1 MALVFIDIKACKK
14 NMHINTKFF
23 KLAPLLLAAAFALAA
38 CGNVS
43 RNVHADGQSADSI
56 NWPHIDDTTPLH
68 KGGTFPNL
76 DNLVRVHAGLNK
88 QQVSDLIG
96 YPHFSEGIWGVRE
109 WNYVFNFREP
119 AQSDHVVTCQFKV
132 LFDTDKL
139 AQRFYWLPEEC
150 ARFQQVAKA
159 PAPPPVVVAP
169 VINTERF
176 TLGSDALFAFD
187 RAGLSDMSTEGRAKL
202 DQLAQGIIVH
212 AGQVQSVRVI
222 GHTDRL
228 GSDAYN
234 DALSQKRADT
244 VKDYLVSHGVDSRLI
259 QAEGRGK
266 RNPVEA
272 CALTERSAL
281 IACLAANRR
290 VEVLVTALKSEP
302 RVG

>member
-1 MALVFIDIKACKK
+1 MR
-14 NMHINTKFF
+14 INTKFF
-23 KLAPLLLAAAFALAA
+23 KLAPLLLAATFALAA

-43 RNVHADGQSADSI
+43 RNVHKDGQSADSI
-56 NWPHIDDTTPLH
+56 NWPDISDTTPMH
-68 KGGTFPNL
+68 AGGTFPSL
-76 DNLVRVHAGLNK
+76 DHLIRVHAGLNK
-88 QQVSDLIG
+88 QQISDLVG
-96 YPHFSEGIWGVRE
+96 YPHFNEGVWGVRE

-119 AQSDHVVTCQFKV
+119 AQGDHVVTCQFKV

-150 ARFQQVAKA
+150 ARFQQAARA
-159 PAPPPVVVAP
+159 PVPPPPPMAVNPTV
-169 VINTERF
+169 NTERF
-176 TLGSDALFAFD
+176 TLGSDALFAFN
-187 RAGLSDMSTEGRAKL
+187 RAGLSDMSVEGRTKL
-202 DQLAQGIIVH
+202 DQLAKGISLH

-222 GHTDRL
+222 GYTDRL

-244 VKDYLVSHGVDSRLI
+244 VKDYLVSRGVDSRLV

-266 RNPVEA
+266 RNPVEE
-272 CALTERSAL
+272 CAMSDRNAL

-302 RVG
+302 RAG

>member
-1 MALVFIDIKACKK
+1 MRNYIKC
-14 NMHINTKFF
+14 F
-23 KLAPLLLAAAFALAA
+23 KLAPLLLAATFALTA

-43 RNVHADGQSADSI
+43 RNVHKDGQSADSI
-56 NWPHIDDTTPLH
+56 NWPDIGDATPMH
-68 KGGTFPNL
+68 KGGTFPNP
-76 DNLVRVHAGLNK
+76 DNLIRVHAGLNK

-96 YPHFSEGIWGVRE
+96 YPHFSEGVWGVHE

-119 AQSDHVVTCQFKV
+119 AQGNHVVTCQFKV
-132 LFDTDKL
+132 LFDSDKL

-150 ARFQQVAKA
+150 ARFQQVARA
-159 PAPPPVVVAP
+159 PTPPPPVVVAP
-169 VINTERF
+169 AVDTERF

-187 RAGLSDMSTEGRAKL
+187 RAGLSDMSAEGRARL
-202 DQLAQGIIVH
+202 DQLAQGITSH
-212 AGQVQSVRVI
+212 AAQVQSVRVL
-222 GHTDRL
+222 GYTDRL

-244 VKDYLVSHGVDSRLI
+244 VKDYLVSRGVDSRLI

-272 CALTERSAL
+272 CAMTERSAL

-302 RVG
+302 RAG